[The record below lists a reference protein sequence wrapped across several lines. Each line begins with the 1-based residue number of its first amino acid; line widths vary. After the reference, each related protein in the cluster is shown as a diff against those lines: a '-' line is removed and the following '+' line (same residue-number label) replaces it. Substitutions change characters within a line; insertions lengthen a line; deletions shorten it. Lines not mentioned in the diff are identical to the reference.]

1 MKNKAVRPSVCL
13 IMDIEFYLVFDRLTG
28 WGGTSNDRLLNGMET
43 VIPGTVGRFDS
54 FPLG

>member
-1 MKNKAVRPSVCL
+1 MFNHNIA
-13 IMDIEFYLVFDRLTG
+13 FYLVFDRLTG